1 MPRSGLKTEPRSDRR
16 PALRTESRTESRPES
31 RPEPRPE
38 PRPESRSEPR
48 SGLDALFNPR
58 SVAVIGATED
68 PTRIGG
74 RPLRYLKESGFRG
87 EIRPVNPRR
96 ERVQGIEAWPNV
108 AAVPGA
114 IDVAIVAVPAARALE
129 AVEACAERGVG
140 AAVVFTSGFAETDAD
155 GAARQ
160 RRMGEIARAS
170 GMRILGPNCLGVY
183 NAATGFFA
191 TFTTT
196 LDIYRPKPGPVAVVS
211 QSGAYGSHL
220 GLLAR
225 RRRIDVGLW
234 VTTGNECD
242 VTVSEC
248 IAWMAGRTEIE
259 VVAAYAEGVRDGDA
273 LLASLDTVRA
283 RGKCVLFTK
292 TGRSEVG
299 AEAVRSHTAALA
311 GADAVFDAMLAQAG
325 VVRTASTEEM
335 LDAAYAASFGALPA
349 SRRVGLMTISGGAG
363 VMMADEAAAQ
373 GLEVAPMPEEAQ
385 RRLKETLS
393 FCTPRNPVDIT
404 AQVFNAP
411 HLVGAFLDAMLDEGD
426 YGAVVLFFTYV
437 ASVEFMAKPILD
449 AIAQAR
455 ERHPH
460 RPILMSMVGPE
471 EAIAPYEALN
481 VPVFEDPVRAV
492 RAVSAL
498 ARVRE
503 GLADGPGMGG
513 DGADRDGADRSGTGG
528 DGTGGDGA
536 GGDGAGGDGA
546 GGDGAGGDGAGGD
559 GAGGD
564 GTGGEATVHPPG
576 DRYEGGRL
584 DEHEALRLLA
594 SWGVPAVEARVARN
608 AAEAAR
614 AATAIGGP
622 VAMKILSP
630 DIEHKTEAGG
640 VALGVAMDDAAAEH
654 EALVARARAY
664 DANAEVRGALVAPM
678 VGGVECIL
686 GVRRDPVFGPVVMVG
701 SGGVLA
707 EIVDDVAFGKAP
719 IDDAEAKRMIAGL
732 AVARVLE
739 GARGRPRCDV
749 DALAAAVAALSR
761 FAAAHADV
769 IESVDV
775 NPFVVLPEGEGGLA
789 LDALI
794 VERGGT

>member
-1 MPRSGLKTEPRSDRR
+1 MSERSDVMKRGLVS
-16 PALRTESRTESRPES
+16 PSVYS
-31 RPEPRPE
+31 PRDFRDSP
-38 PRPESRSEPR
+38 PMDDKTPR

-58 SVAVIGATED
+58 SVAVVGASED

-74 RPLRYLKESGFRG
+74 RPLRYLKEFGFRG
-87 EIRPVNPRR
+87 KVWPVNPRR
-96 ERVQGIEAWPNV
+96 DRVQGIEARPDIGE
-108 AAVPGA
+108 VPGP
-114 IDVAIVAVPAARALE
+114 IDVAVVAVAAANVPE
-129 AVEACAERGVG
+129 TIEACAECGVG
-140 AAVVFTSGFAETDAD
+140 AAVVFTSGFAETDAA

-160 RRMGEIARAS
+160 RRLRDIARSS

-196 LDIYRPKPGPVAVVS
+196 LDIHRPKPGPVAIVS

-234 VTTGNECD
+234 VSTGNECD

-248 IAWMAGRTEIE
+248 IAWMAERPDTE
-259 VVAAYAEGVRDGDA
+259 VVAAYAEGIGDGNA
-273 LLASLDTVRA
+273 LLASLDAARA
-283 RGKCVLFTK
+283 RGKRVFFTK
-292 TGRSEVG
+292 TGRSEAG

-325 VVRTASTEEM
+325 IVRTDSTEEM
-335 LDAAYAASFGALPA
+335 LDAAYAASFGALPS
-349 SRRVGLMTISGGAG
+349 SRRIGLMTISGGAG
-363 VMMADEAAAQ
+363 VMMADEAAVQ
-373 GLEVAPMPEEAQ
+373 GLEVTPMPEETQ
-385 RRLKETLS
+385 RRLKEKLS

-437 ASVEFMAKPILD
+437 ASVEFMAKPILE
-449 AIAQAR
+449 AIARAR

-460 RPILMSMVGPE
+460 RPILMSMVGSD

-492 RAVSAL
+492 RTVSAL
-498 ARVRE
+498 ARVGE
-503 GLADGPGMGG
+503 GLARGPGA
-513 DGADRDGADRSGTGG
+513 GADTTAR
-528 DGTGGDGA
+528 
-536 GGDGAGGDGA
+536 
-546 GGDGAGGDGAGGD
+546 
-559 GAGGD
+559 
-564 GTGGEATVHPPG
+564 PPG
-576 DRYEGGRL
+576 DRYGGGRL

-594 SWGVPAVEARVARN
+594 SWGVPSVEARVARN

-614 AATAIGGP
+614 AAAAIGGP

-630 DIEHKTEAGG
+630 DVEHKTEAGG
-640 VALGVAMDDAAAEH
+640 VALGVAVGDAAAEH
-654 EALVARARAY
+654 DALVARARAC
-664 DANAEVRGALVAPM
+664 DANAGIRGTLVAPM

-686 GVRRDPVFGPVVMVG
+686 GVRRDPVFGLVVMVG

-707 EIVDDVAFGKAP
+707 EVIDDVAFGKAP
-719 IDDAEAKRMIAGL
+719 IDDAQAKRMIAGL
-732 AVARVLE
+732 SVARVLE
-739 GARGRPRCDV
+739 GARGRPRCDI
-749 DALAAAVAALSR
+749 DALAAAAAALSR
-761 FAAAHADV
+761 FAAAHADA

-794 VERGGT
+794 IERTPA

>member
-1 MPRSGLKTEPRSDRR
+1 MDDKT
-16 PALRTESRTESRPES
+16 
-31 RPEPRPE
+31 
-38 PRPESRSEPR
+38 PR

-58 SVAVIGATED
+58 SVAVIGASED

-74 RPLRYLKESGFRG
+74 RPLRYLKEFGFQG
-87 EIRPVNPRR
+87 KVWPVNPRR
-96 ERVQGIEAWPNV
+96 DRVQGIEARPDIGE
-108 AAVPGA
+108 VPGP
-114 IDVAIVAVPAARALE
+114 IDVAVVAVAAPNVPE
-129 AVEACAERGVG
+129 TIEACAECGVG
-140 AAVVFTSGFAETDAD
+140 AAVVFTSGFAETDAA
-155 GAARQ
+155 GAVGQ
-160 RRMGEIARAS
+160 RRLREIALSS

-196 LDIYRPKPGPVAVVS
+196 LDIYPPKPGPVAIVS

-234 VTTGNECD
+234 VSTGNECD

-248 IAWMAGRTEIE
+248 IAWMAERPDIE
-259 VVAAYAEGVRDGDA
+259 VVAAYAEGIGDGNA
-273 LLASLDTVRA
+273 LLASLDAARA
-283 RGKCVLFTK
+283 RGKRVFFTK
-292 TGRSEVG
+292 TGRSEAG

-325 VVRTASTEEM
+325 IVRTDSTEEM
-335 LDAAYAASFGALPA
+335 LDAAYAASFGALPS

-363 VMMADEAAAQ
+363 VMMADEAAVQ
-373 GLEVAPMPEEAQ
+373 GLEVTPMPEETQ
-385 RRLKETLS
+385 RRLKEKLS

-437 ASVEFMAKPILD
+437 ASVEFMANPLVE
-449 AIAQAR
+449 AIARAR

-460 RPILMSMVGPE
+460 RPILMSMVGSD

-492 RAVSAL
+492 RTVSAL
-498 ARVRE
+498 ARVGE
-503 GLADGPGMGG
+503 GLARGPAA
-513 DGADRDGADRSGTGG
+513 GADTTAR
-528 DGTGGDGA
+528 
-536 GGDGAGGDGA
+536 
-546 GGDGAGGDGAGGD
+546 
-559 GAGGD
+559 
-564 GTGGEATVHPPG
+564 PPG
-576 DRYEGGRL
+576 NRHDGGRL

-594 SWGVPAVEARVARN
+594 SWGVPVVEARVARS
-608 AAEAAR
+608 AEEAAR
-614 AATAIGGP
+614 AAAAIGGP

-630 DIEHKTEAGG
+630 DVEHKTEADG
-640 VALGVAMDDAAAEH
+640 VALGVAVDHAAAEH
-654 EALVARARAY
+654 DALVARARAY
-664 DANAEVRGALVAPM
+664 DANAGVRGTLVAPM

-707 EIVDDVAFGKAP
+707 EVVDDVAFGRAP
-719 IDDAEAKRMIAGL
+719 IDDAQAKRMIAGL
-732 AVARVLE
+732 SVAQVLE
-739 GARGRPRCDV
+739 GARGRPRCDI

-794 VERGGT
+794 IERTLA

>member
-1 MPRSGLKTEPRSDRR
+1 MPETGLKTRHSPPMDDK
-16 PALRTESRTESRPES
+16 T
-31 RPEPRPE
+31 
-38 PRPESRSEPR
+38 PR

-58 SVAVIGATED
+58 SVAVIGASED
-68 PTRIGG
+68 STRIGG
-74 RPLRYLKESGFRG
+74 RPLRYLKEFGFRG
-87 EIRPVNPRR
+87 KVWPVNPRR
-96 ERVQGIEAWPNV
+96 GRVQGIEARPDIGE
-108 AAVPGA
+108 VPGP
-114 IDVAIVAVPAARALE
+114 IDVAVVAVAAANVPE
-129 AVEACAERGVG
+129 TVEACAECGVG
-140 AAVVFTSGFAETDAD
+140 AAVVFTSGFAETDAA

-160 RRMGEIARAS
+160 RRLREIARSS

-196 LDIYRPKPGPVAVVS
+196 LDIYRPKPGPVAIVS

-234 VTTGNECD
+234 VSTGNECD

-248 IAWMAGRTEIE
+248 IAWMAERPDIE
-259 VVAAYAEGVRDGDA
+259 VVAAYAEGIGDGNA
-273 LLASLDTVRA
+273 LLASLDAARA
-283 RGKCVLFTK
+283 RGKRVFFTK
-292 TGRSEVG
+292 TGRSEAG

-311 GADAVFDAMLAQAG
+311 GADAVFDAMLAQTG
-325 VVRTASTEEM
+325 IVRTDSTEEM
-335 LDAAYAASFGALPA
+335 LDAAYAASFGALP
-349 SRRVGLMTISGGAG
+349 SNRRVGLMTISGGAG
-363 VMMADEAAAQ
+363 VMMADEAAVQ

-385 RRLKETLS
+385 RRLKEMLS

-437 ASVEFMAKPILD
+437 ASVEFMAKPLVE
-449 AIAQAR
+449 AIARAR

-460 RPILMSMVGPE
+460 RSILMSMVGSD

-492 RAVSAL
+492 RTVSAL

-503 GLADGPGMGG
+503 GLARNPGA
-513 DGADRDGADRSGTGG
+513 GADTTAR
-528 DGTGGDGA
+528 
-536 GGDGAGGDGA
+536 
-546 GGDGAGGDGAGGD
+546 
-559 GAGGD
+559 
-564 GTGGEATVHPPG
+564 PPG
-576 DRYEGGRL
+576 DRYDGGRL

-594 SWGVPAVEARVARN
+594 SWGVPAVETRVARS

-614 AATAIGGP
+614 AAAAIGGP

-630 DIEHKTEAGG
+630 DVEHKTEAGG
-640 VALGVAMDDAAAEH
+640 VALGVAADDAAAEH
-654 EALVARARAY
+654 DALVARARAY
-664 DANAEVRGALVAPM
+664 DANAGIRGTLVAPM

-707 EIVDDVAFGKAP
+707 EVVDDVAFGKAP
-719 IDDAEAKRMIAGL
+719 IDNAQAKRMIAGL
-732 AVARVLE
+732 SVARVLE
-739 GARGRPRCDV
+739 GVRGRPRCDV
-749 DALAAAVAALSR
+749 DALAAAVTALSR
-761 FAAAHADV
+761 FAAAHADA

-789 LDALI
+789 LDALVI
-794 VERGGT
+794 ERSGA

>member
-1 MPRSGLKTEPRSDRR
+1 MGGSIRDGPKRGLF
-16 PALRTESRTESRPES
+16 
-31 RPEPRPE
+31 
-38 PRPESRSEPR
+38 SRSVYSPRDFRDSPPMDDKTPR

-58 SVAVIGATED
+58 SVAVIGASED

-74 RPLRYLKESGFRG
+74 RPLRYLKEFGFRG
-87 EIRPVNPRR
+87 EVWPVNPRR
-96 ERVQGIEAWPNV
+96 DRVQGIEARPDIAEVPGPVDVAVVAV
-108 AAVPGA
+108 AAAKV
-114 IDVAIVAVPAARALE
+114 LE
-129 AVEACAERGVG
+129 TIEACAAHGVG
-140 AAVVFTSGFAETDAD
+140 ASVVFTSGFAETDAD

-160 RRMGEIARAS
+160 RRLGEIARSS

-196 LDIYRPKPGPVAVVS
+196 LDIHRPRPGPVAIVS

-234 VTTGNECD
+234 VSTGNECD

-248 IAWMAGRTEIE
+248 IAWMAERPDIE
-259 VVAAYAEGVRDGDA
+259 VVAAYAEGIGDGDA
-273 LLASLDTVRA
+273 LLASLDAART
-283 RGKCVLFTK
+283 RGKRVFFTK
-292 TGRSEVG
+292 TGRSEAG

-325 VVRTASTEEM
+325 IVRTDSTEEM

-363 VMMADEAAAQ
+363 VMMADEAARQ
-373 GLEVAPMPEEAQ
+373 GLEVAPMPDAVQ
-385 RRLKETLS
+385 RRLKEMLS
-393 FCTPRNPVDIT
+393 FCTPRNPVDFT

-411 HLVGAFLDAMLDEGD
+411 HLVGAFLDAMLDDGD

-437 ASVEFMAKPILD
+437 ASVEFMAKPILE
-449 AIAQAR
+449 AIARAR

-460 RPILMSMVGPE
+460 RPIFMSMVGPDD
-471 EAIAPYEALN
+471 AIAPYEALN

-492 RAVSAL
+492 HTVSAL
-498 ARVRE
+498 VRVRE
-503 GLADGPGMGG
+503 GLARGPGA
-513 DGADRDGADRSGTGG
+513 GADTTAR
-528 DGTGGDGA
+528 
-536 GGDGAGGDGA
+536 
-546 GGDGAGGDGAGGD
+546 
-559 GAGGD
+559 
-564 GTGGEATVHPPG
+564 PPG
-576 DRYEGGRL
+576 DGYDGGRL

-594 SWGVPAVEARVARN
+594 SWSVPAVETRVAHS

-614 AATAIGGP
+614 AAAAIGEP

-640 VALGVAMDDAAAEH
+640 VALGVAPDDAAAEH
-654 EALVARARAY
+654 DALVARVEAR
-664 DANAEVRGALVAPM
+664 DPNAEVRGTLVAPM

-686 GVRRDPVFGPVVMVG
+686 GVRHDPVFGPVVMVG

-707 EIVDDVAFGKAP
+707 EVVDDVAFGKAP
-719 IDDAEAKRMIAGL
+719 IDDAHAKRMIAGL
-732 AVARVLE
+732 SVARVLE
-739 GARGRPRCDV
+739 GVRGRPRCDI

-761 FAAAHADV
+761 FAAAHADA

-775 NPFVVLPEGEGGLA
+775 NPFVVLPDGEGGLA

-794 VERGGT
+794 IERGGA

>member
-1 MPRSGLKTEPRSDRR
+1 MDANEPR
-16 PALRTESRTESRPES
+16 T
-31 RPEPRPE
+31 
-38 PRPESRSEPR
+38 
-48 SGLDALFNPR
+48 GLDALFNPR
-58 SVAVIGATED
+58 SVAIVGASED

-74 RPLRYLKESGFRG
+74 RPLRNLRKFGFRG

-96 ERVQGIEAWPNV
+96 DRVQGMPAWPDI
-108 AAVPGA
+108 ASVPGTV
-114 IDVAIVAVPAARALE
+114 DVAVVAVPAESVLE
-129 AVEACAERGVG
+129 TVEACAARGVR
-140 AAVVFTSGFAETDAD
+140 AAVVFTSGFAEADAD

-160 RRMGEIARAS
+160 RRMGEIARES

-183 NAATGFFA
+183 NAAAGFYA

-196 LDIYRPKPGPVAVVS
+196 LDVHRPQPGPVAIVS

-248 IAWMAGRTEIE
+248 IAWMAARPEIE

-273 LLASLDTVRA
+273 LLRSLDAARA
-283 RGKCVLFTK
+283 GGKRVFFTK
-292 TGRSEVG
+292 VGRSDVG

-311 GADAVFDAMLAQAG
+311 GAEAVFDSMLAQAG
-325 VVRTASTEEM
+325 IVRTADTEEM
-335 LDAAYAASFGALPA
+335 LDAAYAASFGALP
-349 SRRVGLMTISGGAG
+349 SNRRIGLMTISGGAG

-373 GLEVAPMPEEAQ
+373 GLDVAPMPDSAQ
-385 RRLKETLS
+385 RRLKEMLS
-393 FCTPRNPVDIT
+393 FSTPRNPVDFT

-411 HLVGAFLDAMLDEGD
+411 RLLGTFLDAMLDEGD
-426 YGAVVLFFTYV
+426 YGAVVIFLTYV
-437 ASVEFMAKPILD
+437 ASVEFMAKPALD
-449 AIAQAR
+449 AVAGAR
-455 ERHPH
+455 ARHPD
-460 RPILMSMVGPE
+460 RPILLVMVGSD

-492 RAVSAL
+492 RTVSAL
-498 ARVRE
+498 ARAGE
-503 GLADGPGMGG
+503 GLARGPGA
-513 DGADRDGADRSGTGG
+513 GADTTARP
-528 DGTGGDGA
+528 
-536 GGDGAGGDGA
+536 
-546 GGDGAGGDGAGGD
+546 
-559 GAGGD
+559 
-564 GTGGEATVHPPG
+564 HG
-576 DRYEGGRL
+576 DRYRGGRL

-614 AATAIGGP
+614 AAAAIGGP

-630 DIEHKTEAGG
+630 DVEHKTEAGG
-640 VALGVAMDDAAAEH
+640 VALGVAVGDAAAEH
-654 EALVARARAY
+654 DALVARARVY
-664 DANAEVRGALVAPM
+664 DANAGIRGTLVAPM

-707 EIVDDVAFGKAP
+707 EVIDDVAFGKAP
-719 IDDAEAKRMIAGL
+719 IDDAQAKRMIAGL
-732 AVARVLE
+732 SVARLLE
-739 GARGRPRCDV
+739 GVRGRPRCDI

-794 VERGGT
+794 IERTLA

>member
-1 MPRSGLKTEPRSDRR
+1 MSETGLKPRDSPPMDDK
-16 PALRTESRTESRPES
+16 T
-31 RPEPRPE
+31 
-38 PRPESRSEPR
+38 PR

-58 SVAVIGATED
+58 SVAVIGASED

-74 RPLRYLKESGFRG
+74 RPLRYLKEFGFRG
-87 EIRPVNPRR
+87 KVWPVNPRR
-96 ERVQGIEAWPNV
+96 DRVQGIEARPDIGE
-108 AAVPGA
+108 VPDP
-114 IDVAIVAVPAARALE
+114 IDVAVVAVAAAN
-129 AVEACAERGVG
+129 VPGTIEACAECGVG
-140 AAVVFTSGFAETDAD
+140 AAVVFTSGFAETDAA
-155 GAARQ
+155 GAVRQ
-160 RRMGEIARAS
+160 RRLGEIARSS

-196 LDIYRPKPGPVAVVS
+196 LDIYRPKPGPVAIVS

-234 VTTGNECD
+234 ASTGNECD

-248 IAWMAGRTEIE
+248 IAWMAERPDID
-259 VVAAYAEGVRDGDA
+259 VVAAYAEGIGDGNA
-273 LLASLDTVRA
+273 LLASLDAARA
-283 RGKCVLFTK
+283 HGKRVFFTK
-292 TGRSEVG
+292 TGRSEAG

-325 VVRTASTEEM
+325 IVRTDSTEEM
-335 LDAAYAASFGALPA
+335 LDAAYAASFGALPS

-363 VMMADEAAAQ
+363 VMMADEAARQ
-373 GLEVAPMPEEAQ
+373 GLEVAAMPDAVQ
-385 RRLKETLS
+385 RRLKEKLS

-437 ASVEFMAKPILD
+437 ASVTFMAKPILE
-449 AIAQAR
+449 ALARAR

-460 RPILMSMVGPE
+460 RPILMSMVGSD
-471 EAIAPYEALN
+471 EAVAPYEALN

-492 RAVSAL
+492 RTVSAL

-503 GLADGPGMGG
+503 GLARGPGA
-513 DGADRDGADRSGTGG
+513 GADTTAR
-528 DGTGGDGA
+528 
-536 GGDGAGGDGA
+536 
-546 GGDGAGGDGAGGD
+546 
-559 GAGGD
+559 
-564 GTGGEATVHPPG
+564 PPG
-576 DRYEGGRL
+576 DRYDGGRL

-594 SWGVPAVEARVARN
+594 SWGVPAVEARVAHS

-614 AATAIGGP
+614 AAAAIGGP

-640 VALGVAMDDAAAEH
+640 VALGVTVDDAAAEH
-654 EALVARARAY
+654 DALVARARAC
-664 DANAEVRGALVAPM
+664 DANADVRGTLVAPM

-707 EIVDDVAFGKAP
+707 EVIDDVAFGRAP
-719 IDDAEAKRMIAGL
+719 IDDAQAKRMIAGL
-732 AVARVLE
+732 SVARVLE
-739 GARGRPRCDV
+739 GARGHPGCDV

-761 FAAAHADV
+761 FATAHADV
-769 IESVDV
+769 IDSVDV

-789 LDALI
+789 LDALVI
-794 VERGGT
+794 ARSGA

>member
-1 MPRSGLKTEPRSDRR
+1 MPETGLKTRDSPPMDDN
-16 PALRTESRTESRPES
+16 T
-31 RPEPRPE
+31 
-38 PRPESRSEPR
+38 PR

-58 SVAVIGATED
+58 SVAVIGASED

-74 RPLRYLKESGFRG
+74 RPLRYLKEFGFRG
-87 EIRPVNPRR
+87 EVWPVNPRR
-96 ERVQGIEAWPNV
+96 DRVQGIEARPDI
-108 AAVPGA
+108 AEVPGP
-114 IDVAIVAVPAARALE
+114 IDVAVVAVAAAN
-129 AVEACAERGVG
+129 VPGTIEACAERGVG
-140 AAVVFTSGFAETDAD
+140 AAVVFTSGFAETDAA

-160 RRMGEIARAS
+160 RRLGEIARSS

-196 LDIYRPKPGPVAVVS
+196 LDIYRPKPGPVAIVS

-234 VTTGNECD
+234 VSTGNECD

-248 IAWMAGRTEIE
+248 IAWMAERHDIE
-259 VVAAYAEGVRDGDA
+259 VVAAYAEGIGDGDA
-273 LLASLDTVRA
+273 LLASLDAARA
-283 RGKCVLFTK
+283 RGKRVFFTK
-292 TGRSEVG
+292 TGRSEAG

-311 GADAVFDAMLAQAG
+311 GADAVFDAMLAQIG
-325 VVRTASTEEM
+325 IVRTDSTEEM
-335 LDAAYAASFGALPA
+335 LDAAYAASFGALP
-349 SRRVGLMTISGGAG
+349 SNRRVGLMTISGGAG
-363 VMMADEAAAQ
+363 VMMADEAAVQ
-373 GLEVAPMPEEAQ
+373 GLEVVPMPEEAQ
-385 RRLKETLS
+385 RRLKENLS

-426 YGAVVLFFTYV
+426 YGAIVLFFTYV
-437 ASVEFMAKPILD
+437 ASVEFMAKPLVE
-449 AIAQAR
+449 AIARAR
-455 ERHPH
+455 ARHPH
-460 RPILMSMVGPE
+460 RPILMSMVGSG

-492 RAVSAL
+492 RTVSAL

-503 GLADGPGMGG
+503 GLARGPGA
-513 DGADRDGADRSGTGG
+513 GADTTAR
-528 DGTGGDGA
+528 
-536 GGDGAGGDGA
+536 
-546 GGDGAGGDGAGGD
+546 
-559 GAGGD
+559 
-564 GTGGEATVHPPG
+564 PPG
-576 DRYEGGRL
+576 DRHHGGRL

-594 SWGVPAVEARVARN
+594 SWGVPAVETRIARS

-614 AATAIGGP
+614 AAAAIGGP

-630 DIEHKTEAGG
+630 DVEHKTEAGG
-640 VALGVAMDDAAAEH
+640 VALGVAVNDAAAEH
-654 EALVARARAY
+654 DALVARARAY
-664 DANAEVRGALVAPM
+664 DTNAGIRGTLVAPM

-707 EIVDDVAFGKAP
+707 EVVDDVAFGKAP
-719 IDDAEAKRMIAGL
+719 IDDAQAKRMIAGL
-732 AVARVLE
+732 SVARVLE
-739 GARGRPRCDV
+739 GVRGRPRCDV

-761 FAAAHADV
+761 FAAAHADA

-789 LDALI
+789 LDALVI
-794 VERGGT
+794 ERSGA

>member
-1 MPRSGLKTEPRSDRR
+1 MDDKT
-16 PALRTESRTESRPES
+16 
-31 RPEPRPE
+31 
-38 PRPESRSEPR
+38 PR

-58 SVAVIGATED
+58 SVAVIGASED

-74 RPLRYLKESGFRG
+74 RPLRYLKEFGFQG
-87 EIRPVNPRR
+87 KVWPVNPRR
-96 ERVQGIEAWPNV
+96 DRVQGIEARPDIGE
-108 AAVPGA
+108 VPGP
-114 IDVAIVAVPAARALE
+114 IDVAVVAVAAAN
-129 AVEACAERGVG
+129 VPKTIEACAECGVG
-140 AAVVFTSGFAETDAD
+140 AAVVFTSGFAETDAA
-155 GAARQ
+155 GAVGQ
-160 RRMGEIARAS
+160 RRLREIARSS

-196 LDIYRPKPGPVAVVS
+196 LDIYPPKPGPVAIVS

-234 VTTGNECD
+234 VSTGNECD

-248 IAWMAGRTEIE
+248 IAWMAERPDIE
-259 VVAAYAEGVRDGDA
+259 VVAAYAEGIGDGNA
-273 LLASLDTVRA
+273 LLASLDAARA
-283 RGKCVLFTK
+283 RGKRVLFTK
-292 TGRSEVG
+292 TGRSEAG

-325 VVRTASTEEM
+325 IVRTDSTEEM
-335 LDAAYAASFGALPA
+335 LDAAYAASFGALPS

-363 VMMADEAAAQ
+363 VMMADEAAVQ
-373 GLEVAPMPEEAQ
+373 GLEVTPMPEETQ
-385 RRLKETLS
+385 RRLKEKLS

-437 ASVEFMAKPILD
+437 ASVEFMAKPLVE
-449 AIAQAR
+449 AITRAR

-460 RPILMSMVGPE
+460 RPILMSMVGSV
-471 EAIAPYEALN
+471 EAITPYEALN

-492 RAVSAL
+492 RTVSAL
-498 ARVRE
+498 ARVGE
-503 GLADGPGMGG
+503 GLARGPAA
-513 DGADRDGADRSGTGG
+513 GADTTAR
-528 DGTGGDGA
+528 
-536 GGDGAGGDGA
+536 
-546 GGDGAGGDGAGGD
+546 
-559 GAGGD
+559 
-564 GTGGEATVHPPG
+564 PPG
-576 DRYEGGRL
+576 NRHDGGRL

-594 SWGVPAVEARVARN
+594 SWGVPAVEARVARS
-608 AAEAAR
+608 AEEAAR
-614 AATAIGGP
+614 AAAAIGGP

-630 DIEHKTEAGG
+630 DVEHKTEADG
-640 VALGVAMDDAAAEH
+640 VALGVAVDDAAAEH
-654 EALVARARAY
+654 DALVARARAW
-664 DANAEVRGALVAPM
+664 DANAGIRGTLVAPM

-707 EIVDDVAFGKAP
+707 EVVDDVAFGKAP
-719 IDDAEAKRMIAGL
+719 IDDAQAKRMIAGL
-732 AVARVLE
+732 SVARVLE
-739 GARGRPRCDV
+739 GVRGRPRYDI
-749 DALAAAVAALSR
+749 DALATAVAALSR
-761 FAAAHADV
+761 FAAAHADA

-794 VERGGT
+794 IERSGA